1 MIAPVR
7 YRVVLPAGM
16 LSGETVVLA
25 PHQPANGHSLCVV
38 VNQANGRAY
47 TVHRSRLIAVD
58 PPPAVPKDRRSVCF
72 ECGKVEGVVLDQVQC
87 PYRERESCRM
97 HYSRT
102 S

>member
-1 MIAPVR
+1 MSTPVR

-16 LSGETVVLA
+16 LSGEIVVLA

-38 VNQANGRAY
+38 LNQADGRSY

-58 PPPAVPKDRRSVCF
+58 PPPEPKQQRSVCF
-72 ECGKVEGVVLDQVQC
+72 ECGKVEGVVLDQVRC
-87 PYRERESCRM
+87 PHQERESCRM
-97 HYSRT
+97 HCSCT